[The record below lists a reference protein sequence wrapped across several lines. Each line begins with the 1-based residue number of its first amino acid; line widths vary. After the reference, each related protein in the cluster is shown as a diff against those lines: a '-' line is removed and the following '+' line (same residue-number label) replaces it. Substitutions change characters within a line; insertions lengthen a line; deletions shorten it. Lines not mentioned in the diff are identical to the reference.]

1 MCHSKCVGPVMIRW
15 ISVAF
20 LHHQNKPMKKL
31 MTNACTCT
39 FTENYQT
46 IVKLIGIK
54 EKNMN
59 IKTISQYL

>member
-1 MCHSKCVGPVMIRW
+1 MPQQMHGSSYDKVDFCSLSSPSEQTYEK
-15 ISVAF
+15 F
-20 LHHQNKPMKKL
+20 

-39 FTENYQT
+39 FTENYKT

-59 IKTISQYL
+59 IKMISQYL